1 MLDYFDNLGIG
12 RKFALVAA
20 LALPIF
26 AVPTLMLVRANLAAI
41 ETARV
46 ESDGMP
52 RAAAM
57 LRAIQ
62 FTQQH
67 RAASA
72 GSLGGTAGM
81 QARQQAK
88 QAEVDEALAK
98 VAADAA
104 GMPAVAAKV
113 AEVRQ
118 HWAALSAA
126 VADRSLDAGASN
138 LRHTDLVAEELQLLR
153 MVVDAARLSMDAE
166 DDTHHALRTLL
177 EALPQLSESLGRIR
191 AFGTPVLQKHE
202 ATPAERARLAGLAA
216 AARTQRDDLRYGFEQ
231 FRRANAAAARASAA
245 TLDAALP
252 AVDGALKLL
261 DESILQ
267 AKTLDFAA
275 AEYVARMTQAI
286 DSQFALV
293 DVTFKSLDALLAQ
306 RVAARQ
312 RELAATAGAIA
323 VFGALAAWLALVV
336 IRRTTRSVA
345 RALATAQA
353 VANGDLT
360 TAIAAE
366 SRDEIGQLLDA
377 LGRMNASLARVVTE
391 VRSSSENI
399 ATGTAQIATGNADLS
414 QRTEQ
419 QASNLQQTAASMEE
433 LGATVRHNA
442 STAQQATEVVGQ
454 ASAAARRG
462 GEVVAQVVD
471 TMEEITAS
479 SRKIA
484 DIIGVIDSIA
494 FQTNILALNATVE
507 AARAGEQGRG
517 FAVVASEVRS
527 LAQRSAGAAREIK
540 ALITASGERVQ
551 TGSRLVNEAGA
562 AMSDIVAQVSRAN
575 SLIGEI
581 SDASQQQAAGISQ
594 VGGAVSQLDSVT
606 QQNAALVEESAAAAD
621 SLSQQAARLVQA
633 VGVFRLKAA

>member
-399 ATGTAQIATGNADLS
+399 ATGNADLS

-494 FQTNILALNATVE
+494 FQTNILALNAAVE